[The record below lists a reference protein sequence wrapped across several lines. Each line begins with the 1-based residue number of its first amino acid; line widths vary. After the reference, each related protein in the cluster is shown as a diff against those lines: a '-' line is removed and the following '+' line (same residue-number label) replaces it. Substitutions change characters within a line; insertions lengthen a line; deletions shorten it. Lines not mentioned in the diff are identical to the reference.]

1 MGKKVKREREEKRE
15 NFKEKRS
22 REKRKNTLIA
32 VGILGVIAAIVG
44 YAGYTFATMQT
55 TAPGGPEDAGVLG
68 SDHAHASILV
78 RVFGD
83 KFDFSLP
90 AYQIKSSWIHFE
102 GQDGNTIH
110 RHATGVTLGY
120 LFDTLNLQVDN
131 ECFIFQ
137 DGREFCTNEDYTLKF
152 YINGQRV
159 DGIRDYVI
167 NEGDR
172 ILISYGAE
180 TQEEIQQQLEEL
192 NNQEIVG

>member
-44 YAGYTFATMQT
+44 YAGYTFATMPA
-55 TAPGGPEDAGVLG
+55 TAPGGPEGAGALG

-102 GQDGNTIH
+102 GQDGDTIH

-120 LFDTLNLQVDN
+120 LFDTLNLQVDS
-131 ECFIFQ
+131 ECFVFQ

-192 NNQEIVG
+192 NNQAIAG